1 MTLDIKDEDCEIP
14 MTANENPLQ
23 LIQILYQ
30 NLSKISGPYVINFH
44 DEDLSDNKETNS
56 SVASGHQLTPTAH
69 NPSRTMLHESVEHG
83 FFYLSTIFDYEYGDE
98 EYRLKEIM
106 RDSTAIAAT
115 INKDTMYVD

>member
-44 DEDLSDNKETNS
+44 DEDLSDYKETNS
-56 SVASGHQLTPTAH
+56 CVASGHQLTPTAH
-69 NPSRTMLHESVEHG
+69 NPSRTMLHDSVALNMASFTFQLFLIMNMEMK
-83 FFYLSTIFDYEYGDE
+83 STD
-98 EYRLKEIM
+98 
-106 RDSTAIAAT
+106 
-115 INKDTMYVD
+115 